1 MKIRGTCKRDG
12 RDFMAEQ
19 VIASGGTCPWDG
31 RPFSADYAATLVDAL
46 ERAELAGSALEDA
59 LRTIA
64 DVNPELWLVEAS
76 VLDPIREQL
85 SRLERRLVQRG

>member
-12 RDFMAEQ
+12 RDFMAGQ
-19 VIASGGTCPWDG
+19 VIASGGACPWDG
-31 RPFSADYAATLVDAL
+31 RPFNADYAATLVDAL

-64 DVNPELWLVEAS
+64 DLNPELWLIEAS

-85 SRLERRLVQRG
+85 ARLERRVVQRG